1 MKRET
6 AESAAARG
14 TPGTAG
20 PRSTR
25 RKAPGWLAA
34 VALLVLLAA
43 CSRENLQQIGL
54 IGIEGTLAVEPA
66 EIEAGGTVSMK
77 AVFTGVELDEN
88 ANVQFV
94 VIADGQPTTLKHRFE
109 GDNTYTAE
117 HTFDKPGVYDVDL
130 HLYYED
136 VHIYKKKQVTVR

>member
-1 MKRET
+1 M
-6 AESAAARG
+6 
-14 TPGTAG
+14 
-20 PRSTR
+20 
-25 RKAPGWLAA
+25 
-34 VALLVLLAA
+34 ALLVLLAA